1 MQYMNVSLS
10 LSTNNNYTIGN
21 DKIKTATQQND
32 LGILIFDSLSWSV
45 HIKQICSKVYRSL
58 YLIRRTIPCTSPI
71 NIMKSIYLSLV
82 RSQLIYCSQLWFPNK
97 ILDMILLERVQRRAS
112 KYILN
117 NYNIYYKL
125 RLIHL
130 NILPLMYYLQ
140 LLDLLF
146 FLNVLS
152 PSDSFNVFNHVTF
165 HSGSTRSSSN
175 RKLEIK
181 FQRTSTK
188 SHISTMEH
196 ILTYWSFIVLHFY

>member
-196 ILTYWSFIVLHFY
+196 ILTY